1 MRKLFKTLTWPIH
14 WKKRWQEMGLP
25 CGLVSCSGNKSPWTP
40 IWRPPAGAFL
50 QGVFY
55 CQPKCLETAL
65 IAQLARLY
73 PLAPTAAPS
82 NRIPLGLL
90 MVARG
95 WLTHEQVVTAL
106 AAQQSA
112 NSGKIG
118 DWFEK
123 LGFATEQQV
132 TSALGLQWGCPV
144 ASSLDSVAN
153 APFGRIPF
161 GILEAF
167 QMFPLH
173 FVPATNTLC
182 IAFGERVDHAALYTI
197 EKVLGCRTQPCVG
210 VRKSVA
216 AELGQMRQQPRPHEV
231 EFGPMH
237 DCTEIGRVSASYM
250 LRLGADEARLG
261 RVGQFIWLRL
271 SVQASHTDLLFRL
284 GVESQSAK
292 NVQRLSLPVALI
304 SASAAAQP

>member
-1 MRKLFKTLTWPIH
+1 
-14 WKKRWQEMGLP
+14 
-25 CGLVSCSGNKSPWTP
+25 VSCSGNKSPWTR

-65 IAQLARLY
+65 IEQLARLY
-73 PLAPTAAPS
+73 PSAPATAPS

-95 WLTHEQVVTAL
+95 WLTHEQVVTAV

-123 LGFATEQQV
+123 LGFATEQHV

-144 ASSLDSVAN
+144 ASSLDSAAN
-153 APFGRIPF
+153 APFGRIPN

-167 QMFPLH
+167 QMLPLH
-173 FVPATNTLC
+173 FVPATNTLY

-197 EKVLGCRTQPCVG
+197 ERVLGCRTQPCVG

-216 AELGQMRQQPRPHEV
+216 AELDQMRQQPRSHEV

-261 RVGQFIWLRL
+261 RVGQFIWLCLR
-271 SVQASHTDLLFRL
+271 VQTSHTDLLFRL

-292 NVQRLSLPVALI
+292 NVQRLSLPVELI